1 MKILLPVF
9 ALLSVAFFAGCDSTA
24 QQLTQIRLGMSQQDV
39 IAILGQPESM
49 SAQGNVEYYTYYL
62 DNTDTY
68 REQPYLVRFASNKV
82 ESFGRFAQ
90 LNDLYMRPV
99 AGTPQGAGGLTPLVN
114 PYAGETMMARPV
126 AAPAPD
132 LVSELTQLKALKD
145 QGVLTDAE
153 FQQAKEKLLSGER

>member
-9 ALLSVAFFAGCDSTA
+9 ALLAVACFAGCDSTA
-24 QQLTQIRLGMSQQDV
+24 QQLTQIRLGMTQQEV

-62 DNTDTY
+62 DNTETY
-68 REQPYLVRFASNKV
+68 REQPYLVRFANNKV

-90 LNDLYMRPV
+90 LNDLYMRPI
-99 AGTPQGAGGLTPLVN
+99 AGAPPAGGLNPLGN
-114 PYAGETMMARPV
+114 PYAGGPV
-126 AAPAPD
+126 IAGPAAPAPD

-153 FQQAKEKLLSGER
+153 FQQAKEKLLSGQR